1 MVNNLSAPA
10 ALQFYPLTESTRYV
24 VGVDLGQS
32 ADPTAIAVLQHVR
45 GVMDGRSSFERH
57 LGLSGPKQANAE
69 RCDVRH
75 LERLPLGMSYPA
87 VVQHV
92 KDLMARPPLG
102 GHDAIAPA
110 TLVLD
115 STGVGNAVA
124 DIFEAAQL
132 PHVRI
137 LITAGNE
144 TTGHGTWQRQQWH
157 VPKTDLISIVD
168 AWLHTGVLRFAAAL
182 SEAPAMRAE
191 LLDFRRS
198 LSAAG
203 RASYAARTGK
213 HDDLVLAVAIG
224 CWFLNRPPP
233 PRAVWSAY

>member
-1 MVNNLSAPA
+1 
-10 ALQFYPLTESTRYV
+10 
-24 VGVDLGQS
+24 
-32 ADPTAIAVLQHVR
+32 
-45 GVMDGRSSFERH
+45 
-57 LGLSGPKQANAE
+57 
-69 RCDVRH
+69 
-75 LERLPLGMSYPA
+75 
-87 VVQHV
+87 
-92 KDLMARPPLG
+92 MARPPLC
-102 GHDAIAPA
+102 GHDGTAPA

-124 DIFEAAQL
+124 DVFDAAHL

-144 TTGHGTWQRQQWH
+144 TTGHGTWERQQWH

-224 CWFLNRPPP
+224 CWFLNQPPP
-233 PRAVWSAY
+233 PRASWSAY

>member
-1 MVNNLSAPA
+1 
-10 ALQFYPLTESTRYV
+10 
-24 VGVDLGQS
+24 
-32 ADPTAIAVLQHVR
+32 
-45 GVMDGRSSFERH
+45 
-57 LGLSGPKQANAE
+57 
-69 RCDVRH
+69 
-75 LERLPLGMSYPA
+75 
-87 VVQHV
+87 
-92 KDLMARPPLG
+92 
-102 GHDAIAPA
+102 
-110 TLVLD
+110 
-115 STGVGNAVA
+115 
-124 DIFEAAQL
+124 
-132 PHVRI
+132 VRI

-144 TTGHGTWQRQQWH
+144 TPGHVTWERQQWH

-224 CWFLNRPPP
+224 CWFLNQPPP
-233 PRAVWSAY
+233 PRAWVGSY